1 MPIATS
7 YESLDGISLQGIE
20 VSVLCQGDG
29 WRTID
34 SKVRMFMKLEDDG
47 QWSYNFDYF
56 NTNPAYNY

>member
-7 YESLDGISLQGIE
+7 YESLDGISLPEIE

-34 SKVRMFMKLEDDG
+34 SKVRMFMKLKDDG
-47 QWSYNFDYF
+47 QWSYNFDYL
-56 NTNPAYNY
+56 NANPAYNY